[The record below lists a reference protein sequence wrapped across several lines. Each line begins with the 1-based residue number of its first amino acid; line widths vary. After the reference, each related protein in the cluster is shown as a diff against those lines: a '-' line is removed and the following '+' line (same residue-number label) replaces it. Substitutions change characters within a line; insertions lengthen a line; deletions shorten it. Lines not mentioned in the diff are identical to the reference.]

1 MRNSGFSL
9 QVTML
14 SQNVFIFSWI
24 QLVIGI
30 GVAHQYLLFGDTW
43 LELLGR
49 NSLSSQTAG
58 QFSFNPKEKDQ
69 LESLLQRC
77 FDHVADMKQRRGTL
91 TIPSSQEQ
99 AREDGFKKNARL
111 VPINEATREDFEAAV
126 SEGRQH

>member
-69 LESLLQRC
+69 YL
-77 FDHVADMKQRRGTL
+77 
-91 TIPSSQEQ
+91 
-99 AREDGFKKNARL
+99 
-111 VPINEATREDFEAAV
+111 
-126 SEGRQH
+126 